1 MGRVQK
7 EDWKEFRMTRVMA
20 SGVFDIIHTGH
31 ISYLEQAKSHGDEL
45 VVVIACDNTVRRKKH
60 EPITPEDM
68 RVRIVGSLKPVD
80 RAVLGKDGDI
90 FKTVKEIEPDVI
102 VLGFDQHFD
111 EKKLLK
117 DLDDL
122 GLTSIKVC
130 RATECAE
137 DLAATR
143 RIISKINS
151 MEDKS

>member
-1 MGRVQK
+1 
-7 EDWKEFRMTRVMA
+7 MTRVMA

-45 VVVIACDNTVRRKKH
+45 IVVVACDNTVRRKKH
-60 EPITPEDM
+60 EPVTPEGM
-68 RVRIVGSLKPVD
+68 RVRIVDSLKPVD

-90 FKTVKEIEPDVI
+90 FDTVREINPDII
-102 VLGFDQHFD
+102 VLGFDQHFKE
-111 EKKLLK
+111 EKLESDLK
-117 DLDDL
+117 ER
-122 GLTSIKVC
+122 GFGNIKVL

-143 RIISKINS
+143 RIINKINA